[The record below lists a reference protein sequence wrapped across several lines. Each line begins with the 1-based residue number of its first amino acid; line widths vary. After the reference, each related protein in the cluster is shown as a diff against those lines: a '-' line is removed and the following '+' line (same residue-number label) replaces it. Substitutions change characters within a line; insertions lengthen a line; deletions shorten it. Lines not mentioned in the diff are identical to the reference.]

1 MAQVLGAVA
10 PLPPPSAGPPE
21 RRSLVPPIPSKWIGK
36 IILAVLVAV
45 MEVVLSE
52 TTMKKR

>member
-1 MAQVLGAVA
+1 M
-10 PLPPPSAGPPE
+10 
-21 RRSLVPPIPSKWIGK
+21 PPIPSKWIGK